1 MRMLLLRRFDGRVP
15 RVCLLAVLLA
25 IAIALVGSR
34 LHAPLLSRSA
44 VHVAMLAA
52 VAVALRWEHRPLRSI
67 GVRLSEWDFWRELL
81 LGFVVSGISVGLVF
95 AAMLWLTHE
104 LSVDAFATKLAW
116 KQLGASLASW
126 LLVAAAEESLFRGYV
141 LAVLRERFSGR
152 MSVLISALLFMA
164 IHFIN
169 PDYDAFAYLYALAIG
184 VLLGSSVIRHTH
196 LGWAIG
202 FHFAW
207 NLLQD
212 EHFVAM
218 PASGGELSFVL
229 VWFANLALLRLHRPP
244 AAALEEAVRRR

>member
-1 MRMLLLRRFDGRVP
+1 MILLRRFDWRVA
-15 RVCLLAVLLA
+15 RVLLLAALLA
-25 IAIALVGSR
+25 IAIALVGLL

-52 VAVALRWEHRPLRSI
+52 TAVALRWEHKPLRGI
-67 GVRLSEWDFWRELL
+67 GIRLSERSFWRELL
-81 LGFVVSGISVGLVF
+81 LGFAVSGISVGLVF

-104 LSVDAFATKLAW
+104 LSVDAFATKFAW
-116 KQLGASLASW
+116 KQLGASLAFW
-126 LLVAAAEESLFRGYV
+126 LLVAAAEESLFRGYI
-141 LAVLRERFSGR
+141 LAVLRERFSSSI
-152 MSVLISALLFMA
+152 SVLISALLFMA

-184 VLLGSSVIRHTH
+184 VLLGSSVIRHMH

-218 PASGGELSFVL
+218 PGRGGELAFVL
-229 VWFANLALLRLHRPP
+229 VWFANLALLRFGRPP
-244 AAALEEAVRRR
+244 ATPLESPLRGR